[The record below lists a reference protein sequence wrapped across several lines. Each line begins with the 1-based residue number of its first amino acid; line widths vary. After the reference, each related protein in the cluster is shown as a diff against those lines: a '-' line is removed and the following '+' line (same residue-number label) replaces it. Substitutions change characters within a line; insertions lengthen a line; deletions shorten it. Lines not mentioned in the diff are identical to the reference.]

1 MCMNL
6 YRNINRKKIQFD
18 FVKHSQKEGAF
29 EEEIRKLGG
38 KIYTA
43 PKYKIYNHMS
53 YCRWWKNFFNT
64 HPEYQIIHGHY
75 FSISSVYFKIAKQY
89 NKITIAHSHASQPKG
104 KSWKERYKRFLCRK
118 LESVSDYCFACG
130 EEAGKWLF
138 PHKDFTILRN
148 GIDLQQF
155 RFDLNLRSKM
165 RKNFGIQEKDFVL
178 GTVGSMQKIKNPF
191 FLIEIFKAIHDR
203 DPDTRF
209 IWVGDGGLRNEIL
222 SLIEK
227 YHLQDS
233 MILTGVR
240 SDVSDILQ
248 AMDVFL
254 LPSLSEGLGMC
265 LIEAQSEGL
274 PCFCSEFVPKE
285 VDITGLCRFL
295 SINSVE
301 IWENEILKMKNFK
314 RKDTLVK
321 IKEAGYDVRDTAKYM
336 EEFYL
341 SVYKSMISDEAE

>member
-6 YRNINRKKIQFD
+6 YRNIDRRKIQFD
-18 FVKHSQKEGAF
+18 FVKHTEKIGDFEKEIN
-29 EEEIRKLGG
+29 ELGG
-38 KIYTA
+38 KVYSS
-43 PKYKIYNHMS
+43 PKYEIYNYILYHS
-53 YCRWWKNFFNT
+53 WWKHFLKN
-64 HPEYQIIHGHY
+64 HPEYHIIHGHY
-75 FSISSVYFKIAKQY
+75 YTISSIYLKIAK
-89 NKITIAHSHASQPKG
+89 KFERITISHSHSLKPEG
-104 KSWKERYKRFLCRK
+104 KSLKEKYKISLCRK
-118 LESVSDYCFACG
+118 IEDVADYCFACG
-130 EEAGKWLF
+130 KEAGKWLF
-138 PHKDFTILRN
+138 PHKDFTVLKN
-148 GIDLQQF
+148 GIDLQKFQF
-155 RFDLNLRSKM
+155 DSNLRGKM
-165 RKNFGIQEKDFVL
+165 RRKLGMQKKDFVL
-178 GTVGSMQKIKNPF
+178 GTVGSMKKVKNPF
-191 FLIEIFKAIHDR
+191 FIVEIFKAIHDR
-203 DPDTRF
+203 EPDTRF